1 VGIQLGLFGF
11 GELASYPDASVGSA
25 TSAQKLRELK
35 ELVKVAEAVGLDV
48 FGVGEHHRDEFAI
61 SAPPVVLASLAEHTR
76 TIRLASVLTVL
87 ASDDPVRV
95 LEQFTTL
102 DALSGGRAELH
113 VGRDAFP
120 EAFTLFGHRLADDDA
135 LLEEKLGLLLRLQ
148 RGSKITWSGKWR
160 AALRDASVTPR
171 PSPTLTIGVTAGRSS
186 GPVELAAKSAVPLT
200 LLVRTGSWRSYAPYA
215 MLYRERFNARLAGKA
230 RDHVTVLVPAHIAE
244 TTEGAS
250 AVAGRFYGSAHT
262 GCPPHDRT
270 GLEGPMVVGNPESVV
285 EQLLALGSVFKP
297 ERILLELGRGNMP
310 MRDVIRAVELLGEQ
324 VAGVVRRE
332 MAGGDA
338 V

>member
-1 VGIQLGLFGF
+1 MFGF
-11 GELASYPDASVGSA
+11 GELASYSDASVGPA
-25 TSAQKLRELK
+25 TSAQKLREFK
-35 ELVKVAEAVGLDV
+35 ELAKATEAVGLDV

-61 SAPPVVLASLAEHTR
+61 SAPPVVLASLAEHTHR
-76 TIRLASVLTVL
+76 IRLASVLTVL

-135 LLEEKLGLLLRLQ
+135 LLEEKLALLLRLH
-148 RGSKITWSGKWR
+148 RASKVTWTGKWR
-160 AALRDASVTPR
+160 PALRDISVTPR
-171 PSPTLTIGVTAGRSS
+171 PSPTLTIGVTAGRSR
-186 GPVELAAKSAVPLT
+186 GPIELAAKSAVPLT
-200 LLVRTGSWRSYAPYA
+200 FLVRSGTWRSYAPYA
-215 MLYRERFNARLAGKA
+215 RLYRERFNAGSQGKPGG
-230 RDHVTVLVPAHIAE
+230 HLTVLVPAHIAE
-244 TTEGAS
+244 TTEAAA

-262 GCPPHDRT
+262 GWPPDAAMM
-270 GLEGPMVVGNPESVV
+270 LDGPMVVGSPEAVI
-285 EQLLALGSVFKP
+285 EQLLALHSLFKP

-310 MRDVIRAVELLGEQ
+310 LRDVVRAVELLGQQ

-332 MAGGDA
+332 IAGGDG